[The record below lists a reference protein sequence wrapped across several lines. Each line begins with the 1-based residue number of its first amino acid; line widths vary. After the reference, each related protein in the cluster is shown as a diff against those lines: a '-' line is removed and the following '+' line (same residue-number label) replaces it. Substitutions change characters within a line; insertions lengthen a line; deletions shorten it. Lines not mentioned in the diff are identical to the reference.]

1 MQKCRKS
8 CSPSRLKATSYK
20 RKKNGREKALCS
32 TDQRPQK
39 HRRRE
44 RNIEQQ
50 VEARDL
56 HELDVEIPASKKV
69 VVAPGVA
76 SESCIEVWDYG
87 APRDD
92 ADGRRQAGIE
102 NLLERRGDFC
112 VRQQSGGLDVL
123 LPVCCR
129 IQTIEKK
136 SDVQSFVCL
145 DPTIISLPRDCW
157 NQTECEET
165 HFSCP
170 KEANQWICACT
181 LGWCSSQPVCM
192 AIHFQGHPWNNRRA
206 AHQTCHDSSSTLCPC
221 TSRSARLTCREG
233 RRRAPL

>member
-1 MQKCRKS
+1 M
-8 CSPSRLKATSYK
+8 
-20 RKKNGREKALCS
+20 
-32 TDQRPQK
+32 
-39 HRRRE
+39 
-44 RNIEQQ
+44 
-50 VEARDL
+50 EARDL

-145 DPTIISLPRDCW
+145 DPTILFAWILQSYRFPVTAGTKQNARRHISPAPNKPINGSVHAHWGGVRHNLYVWQFIFKVILGTTGVRLIRLV
-157 NQTECEET
+157 TT
-165 HFSCP
+165 H
-170 KEANQWICACT
+170 
-181 LGWCSSQPVCM
+181 PV
-192 AIHFQGHPWNNRRA
+192 P
-206 AHQTCHDSSSTLCPC
+206 SVL
-221 TSRSARLTCREG
+221 
-233 RRRAPL
+233 APLAQLG